1 MYSTGD
7 LKERFG
13 VSGTT
18 VRNWARTYAEFLSP
32 SASPPKGE
40 VREYSEQD
48 ALVLATIAR
57 ESHRRTPS
65 ETVRTMLEAGELV
78 DELPQPLPTVLG
90 EPVASDSRVLVHIQ
104 ELRLE
109 LAEARQELAVYG
121 RLEEQWQEERATSR
135 KREEELLLRIGRL
148 ERELELYKSGEL

>member
-48 ALVLATIAR
+48 ALVLA
-57 ESHRRTPS
+57 
-65 ETVRTMLEAGELV
+65 MLEAGDLV
-78 DELPQPLPTVLG
+78 DELPQPLPTILG

-109 LAEARQELAVYG
+109 LAEARQELAVYE
-121 RLEEQWQEERATSR
+121 RLEEQWQEERTASR
-135 KREEELLLRIGRL
+135 KREEDLLLRIGRL